1 MRDRAPKD
9 LVPAT
14 PAGGGAYRDDCT
26 RLEVAMTAP
35 ADSRH
40 GPTGGRNASVPL
52 SLTEDEFLSLGEA
65 ARRAPSIHNSQPW
78 RFRRLPDGI
87 AVHEDLARSL
97 PVIDP
102 SGRDRLV
109 SCGAAVLNARVALR
123 ALGYTPEVA
132 LLPDPAAPGLIGTVR
147 AVARRSPADPDVLL
161 HKMIPE
167 RHTHRRVYRS
177 HVVAEEDLLDLRQAT
192 SAEGARLSVADSAA
206 RRRLAHL
213 LRRAV
218 RSQAADPELRDEVER
233 WVRRGGHGYVDGIP
247 SSALGTSPFP
257 VDSLVHGGHR
267 GAPEAGEVEDELA
280 RSTVLVVSTREDSRH
295 DWVVAGMAL
304 ERLLLTATAKG
315 LVATFTDQALQD
327 PSVRPEVA
335 EALGI
340 WGKPQ
345 VLLRIGRA
353 LVEAPGTPR
362 RSLAELLD

>member
-1 MRDRAPKD
+1 
-9 LVPAT
+9 
-14 PAGGGAYRDDCT
+14 
-26 RLEVAMTAP
+26 MTAP

-40 GPTGGRNASVPL
+40 GPPGGRDASAAPL
-52 SLTEDEFLSLGEA
+52 LSDQETAVLGEA
-65 ARRAPSIHNSQPW
+65 ARWAPSIHNSQPW
-78 RFRRLPDGI
+78 RLRRLPDGL
-87 AVHEDLARSL
+87 AVMEDLSRSL

-102 SGRDRLV
+102 TGRDRLV
-109 SCGAAVLNARVALR
+109 SCGGAVLNTRVALR
-123 ALGYTPEVA
+123 ALGYQTEVA
-132 LLPDPAAPGLIGTVR
+132 LLPDPAAPGLIATVR
-147 AVARRSPADPDVLL
+147 AIGRRQATDEDLRL
-161 HKMIPE
+161 HRMIPE

-177 HVVAEEDLLDLRQAT
+177 HVIAEDDLLELRQAA

-233 WVRRGGHGYVDGIP
+233 WVRRGGHDHVDGIP

-267 GAPEAGEVEDELA
+267 GAPEAGEVEEELA
-280 RSTVLVVSTREDSRH
+280 RSTVLVISTREDSRH

-304 ERLLLTATAKG
+304 ERLLLTATTKG

-353 LVEAPGTPR
+353 LVEAPATPR
-362 RSLAELLD
+362 RPLEELFA

>member
-1 MRDRAPKD
+1 
-9 LVPAT
+9 
-14 PAGGGAYRDDCT
+14 
-26 RLEVAMTAP
+26 MTAP

-40 GPTGGRNASVPL
+40 GPSGVRNASVAP
-52 SLTEDEFLSLGEA
+52 SLTEDEIVSLGEA
-65 ARRAPSIHNSQPW
+65 ARWAPSIHNSQPW
-78 RFRRLPDGI
+78 RLRRLDDGLAI
-87 AVHEDLARSL
+87 LEDLSRSL

-102 SGRDRLV
+102 TGRDRLI
-109 SCGAAVLNARVALR
+109 SCGAAVLNARVAMR

-132 LLPDPAAPGLIGTVR
+132 LLPDPATPGLIGTVR
-147 AVARRSPADPDVLL
+147 ATGRRAATDDDLQL
-161 HKMIPE
+161 HRMIPE

-177 HVVAEEDLLDLRQAT
+177 HVVAEDDLLDLRQAA
-192 SAEGARLSVADSAA
+192 SAEGARLSVADPAA

-280 RSTVLVVSTREDSRH
+280 RSTVLVISTREDSRH
-295 DWVVAGMAL
+295 DWVVAGLAL

-335 EALGI
+335 ETLGI

-345 VLLRIGRA
+345 VLLRVGRA
-353 LVEAPGTPR
+353 LVEAPSTPR
-362 RSLAELLD
+362 RTLDELFL